1 MLRLIRMNMKRIL
14 SLLLL
19 GALLCCTACHKKEK
33 VTPPPITPEQKAKVK
48 NVEVRIIRYDQQ
60 LFSLDPNH
68 LAQGVEQ
75 LYGQV
80 PEILIAKDSWKDANM
95 LKALKGYLTDATTKE
110 IYRETQKQYPNLND
124 LKSQLTSA
132 FKRYLTHFPDDSVPQ
147 IITMISGLDFSIPSV
162 WGYDNSLFISLDMY
176 LGANYKNYS
185 VAGMPK
191 FISARCDRKYIAP
204 DCFTKVMAYKHLPD
218 KTLVSALDN
227 MLDEGKKLF
236 FTQTMFPDIPE
247 ADILGYSAEKYE
259 WAKKHEGQVWQYWM
273 EKNMIYSKDDDVIR
287 QLVGETPFTRTFGNE
302 SPGRL
307 GAYIGLQII
316 KSYMK
321 QHPETELK
329 DIMLRTDS
337 QKILA
342 ESFYKPVL
350 KK

>member
-1 MLRLIRMNMKRIL
+1 MFLA
-14 SLLLL
+14 
-19 GALLCCTACHKKEK
+19 ALMCCSACHRKEK
-33 VTPPPITPEQKAKVK
+33 VAAPVMTSEQKDKVK
-48 NVEVRIIRYDQQ
+48 KVEVKIMRYEQQ
-60 LFSLDPNH
+60 LFTLDVNH

-80 PEILIAKDSWKDANM
+80 PEILIAKDSWKNANM
-95 LKALKGYLTDATTKE
+95 INSLKGYITDPTIKE
-110 IYRETQKQYPNLND
+110 IYQETQKQYPNLND
-124 LKSQLTSA
+124 LQSQLTAA
-132 FKRYLTHFPDDSVPQ
+132 FKLYLTHFPEDSIPQ

-162 WGYDNSLFISLDMY
+162 WGYDNTLFVSLDMY

-185 VAGMPK
+185 AAGMPK
-191 FISARCDRKYIAP
+191 FISARCDRKYMAT

-236 FTQTMFPDIPE
+236 FTQVMFPDTPE
-247 ADILGYSAEKYE
+247 ADILGYSTEKYD
-259 WAKKHEGQVWQYWM
+259 WAKKHEGQVWQYLM
-273 EKNMIYSKDDDVIR
+273 DKNMIYSKDDDVIR
-287 QLVGETPFTRTFGNE
+287 QLVGETPFTRVFGNE

-316 KSYMK
+316 KNYMK
-321 QHPETELK
+321 QHPETPLK

-337 QKILA
+337 QKVLS
-342 ESFYKPVL
+342 ESLYKPVL

>member
-1 MLRLIRMNMKRIL
+1 MERKHA
-14 SLLLL
+14 LLLIL
-19 GALLCCTACHKKEK
+19 LAALLCCSACHRKEK
-33 VTPPPITPEQKAKVK
+33 VAAPTMTVEQKDKVK
-48 NVEVRIIRYDQQ
+48 NVEVKTVRYEQK
-60 LFSLDPNH
+60 LFTLDVNH
-68 LAQGVEQ
+68 LAQGVEK

-80 PEILIAKDSWKDANM
+80 PEVLVAKDCWKDANM
-95 LKALKGYLTDATTKE
+95 MQSLKGYLTDPTIKE
-110 IYRETQKQYPNLND
+110 IYQETQKQYPNLND
-124 LKSQLTSA
+124 LQSQLTSA
-132 FKRYLTHFPDDSVPQ
+132 FKLYLTHFPDDSVPQ
-147 IITMISGLDFSIPSV
+147 IVTMVSGLDFSIPSV
-162 WGYDNSLFISLDMY
+162 WGYDNTLFISLDMY

-185 VAGMPK
+185 LAGMPK
-191 FISARCDRKYIAP
+191 FISARCERKYIAT

-236 FTQTMFPDIPE
+236 FTQVMFPNTSE
-247 ADILGYSAEKYE
+247 ADILGYSSEKYE
-259 WAKKHEGQVWQYWM
+259 WAKKHEGQVWQYLM
-273 EKNMIYSKDDDVIR
+273 DKNMIYSKDEDVIR
-287 QLVGETPFTRTFGNE
+287 QLVGETPFTRVFGNE

-329 DIMLRTDS
+329 DLMLRTDS

-342 ESFYKPVL
+342 ESLYKPVL